1 MRLSQVLLF
10 AVLTSASLTSG
21 QDNTAVT
28 QLNANLQEYLKIR
41 ARAAEGLPKA
51 KQLTNDP
58 KEIEKRQR
66 ALAAAV
72 QVERG
77 DAKQGDIFSPDV
89 RKYLGGIIRGEAKG
103 ATKEATRE
111 GNPKDEGAP
120 VPIGVNKPYPK
131 GAPLSTMPPDLL
143 LKLPQ
148 LPKDLQYRF
157 VGETLILFD
166 SLSGLIVDYI
176 PNTM

>member
-1 MRLSQVLLF
+1 MRLNQVLLLI
-10 AVLTSASLTSG
+10 VLAGASLAAG
-21 QDNTAVT
+21 QNSTAIT
-28 QLNANLQEYLKIR
+28 QLNANLEEYLKIR
-41 ARAAEGLPKA
+41 ARAAEGLPKV
-51 KQLTNDP
+51 KQLTDDP
-58 KEIEKRQR
+58 TEIEKRQK
-66 ALAAAV
+66 ALAAAI
-72 QVERG
+72 QVERA

-103 ATKEATRE
+103 ATKEATRD

-120 VPIGVNKPYPK
+120 VPIGVNKSYPK
-131 GAPLSTMPPDLL
+131 GAPLSTMPADLL

-157 VGETLILFD
+157 VGETLILLD